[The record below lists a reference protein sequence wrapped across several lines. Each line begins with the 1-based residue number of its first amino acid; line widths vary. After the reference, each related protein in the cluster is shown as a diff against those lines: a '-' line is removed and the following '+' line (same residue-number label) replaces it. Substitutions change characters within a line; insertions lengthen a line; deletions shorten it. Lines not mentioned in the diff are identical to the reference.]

1 MVQMTFSIC
10 GVRILIST
18 DCPIET
24 DNYTRLFIADN
35 TVPDLRLIC
44 TACLP
49 PALPAKENCLREERE
64 ELVYRVRSEVFR
76 ANRKKTG
83 ADPFAVL
90 LYDLNARHTAQ
101 LWVPKVEWH
110 WATGPHWF
118 LRNIALPQ
126 LLTHFGALVLHGSF
140 IEVDGKAIIFTAPSG
155 TGKSTQAALWEKH
168 RGAVVCNGDKTGL
181 RIQDDILYA
190 WGLPFCGT
198 SNICRNVK
206 LPVAAVVSLSQAP
219 VNTVTRLPLAAAIQA
234 VMQNVYAD
242 RCVPEE
248 WQQVMNLVLDVVAHV
263 PVLHLACTPDER
275 AVEVLEN
282 ALRGL

>member
-1 MVQMTFSIC
+1 MEQMNFTIC
-10 GVRILIST
+10 GVSIQFSAELPLTT
-18 DCPIET
+18 DKHGQM
-24 DNYTRLFIADN
+24 FITENSGPHLHLNCA
-35 TVPDLRLIC
+35 
-44 TACLP
+44 ACQPPNLP
-49 PALPAKENCLREERE
+49 TQKSCLREERE
-64 ELVYRVRSEVFR
+64 ELVYRVDSEIYR
-76 ANRKKTG
+76 ASRMNPNST
-83 ADPFAVL
+83 PFAQL
-90 LYDLNARHTAQ
+90 RYTLNAPQSAR
-101 LWVPKVEWH
+101 LWVPEADWH
-110 WATGPHWF
+110 WATGPNWLWH
-118 LRNIALPQ
+118 NMALPQ

-206 LPVAAVVSLSQAP
+206 LPVAAIVSLSQAP